1 MLICPNVTAFGTFI
15 KNFKKEGIFMK
26 LKTTKNILTINNIN
40 HVNGKL
46 NIEFADNKTCEE
58 LQEAF
63 SDKEELAVLKVYT
76 DEDMLT
82 SVIPGYVVLEQI
94 SLHDGIKTVVL
105 EKEAD
110 DTEKRITAVL
120 ENLAENAVQTA
131 ENTESIEKQ
140 RADIDYMAMQMEVS
154 LDE

>member
-1 MLICPNVTAFGTFI
+1 
-15 KNFKKEGIFMK
+15 MK
-26 LKTTKNILTINNIN
+26 LKTKKNILTINNIN
-40 HVNGKL
+40 HVDGKL

-82 SVIPGYVVLEQI
+82 SVISGYVVLEQI

-105 EKEAD
+105 AKEAD

>member
-1 MLICPNVTAFGTFI
+1 
-15 KNFKKEGIFMK
+15 MK
-26 LKTTKNILTINNIN
+26 LKTAKNTLNIDTINYID
-40 HVNGKL
+40 GKL
-46 NIEFADNKTCEE
+46 NIDFTGKKTCEE
-58 LQEAF
+58 LQETF
-63 SDKEELAVLKVYT
+63 TDKEEIAVLSVYT
-76 DEDMLT
+76 DDNELT

-94 SLHDGIKTVVL
+94 GLHNGIKTVVL
-105 EKEAD
+105 AKEAD
-110 DTEKRITAVL
+110 VAEKRITTVS

>member
-1 MLICPNVTAFGTFI
+1 
-15 KNFKKEGIFMK
+15 MK
-26 LKTTKNILTINNIN
+26 LKTTKNNLTINNIN
-40 HVNGKL
+40 HENGKL

>member
-1 MLICPNVTAFGTFI
+1 
-15 KNFKKEGIFMK
+15 MK

-40 HVNGKL
+40 HVDGKL

-63 SDKEELAVLKVYT
+63 SDKEELTVLKVYT

-94 SLHDGIKTVVL
+94 ILHDGIKTVVL
-105 EKEAD
+105 AKETD
-110 DTEKRITAVL
+110 DTEKRITAVS
-120 ENLAENAVQTA
+120 ENLAENAAQTV
-131 ENTESIEKQ
+131 ENTGNIEKQ

>member
-1 MLICPNVTAFGTFI
+1 
-15 KNFKKEGIFMK
+15 MK

-140 RADIDYMAMQMEVS
+140 RADIDYMEMKMEVR

>member
-1 MLICPNVTAFGTFI
+1 
-15 KNFKKEGIFMK
+15 MK
-26 LKTTKNILTINNIN
+26 LKTSNDTYDISDVNY
-40 HVNGKL
+40 VNGKL
-46 NIEFADNKTCEE
+46 NIDFTDKTCEE
-58 LQEAF
+58 LQGAF

-76 DEDMLT
+76 DEDALT

-105 EKEAD
+105 AKEAD
-110 DTEKRITAVL
+110 DTEKRITAVS
-120 ENLAENAVQTA
+120 ENLAENAAQTV
-131 ENTESIEKQ
+131 ENTGNIEKQ

>member
-1 MLICPNVTAFGTFI
+1 
-15 KNFKKEGIFMK
+15 MK
-26 LKTTKNILTINNIN
+26 LKITKNVLTISNIN
-40 HVNGKL
+40 YVDGKL
-46 NIEFADNKTCEE
+46 NIDFTDEKTCEE
-58 LQEAF
+58 LQKAF

-76 DEDMLT
+76 DDNELT
-82 SVIPGYVVLEQI
+82 AVIPGYVVLEQI

-105 EKEAD
+105 AKEAD
-110 DTEKRITAVL
+110 DTEKRITAVS

-131 ENTESIEKQ
+131 ESIEKQ

>member
-1 MLICPNVTAFGTFI
+1 
-15 KNFKKEGIFMK
+15 MK
-26 LKTTKNILTINNIN
+26 LKTTKKILTINNIN
-40 HVNGKL
+40 HVDGKL

-58 LQEAF
+58 LQETF

-105 EKEAD
+105 AKEAD

-120 ENLAENAVQTA
+120 ENLAENAVQMA

>member
-1 MLICPNVTAFGTFI
+1 VLICPNVTAFGTFI

>member
-1 MLICPNVTAFGTFI
+1 
-15 KNFKKEGIFMK
+15 MK

-140 RADIDYMAMQMEVS
+140 RADIDYMAMQMEEVS